1 MTDHI
6 YTQCQRL
13 PLPDQRVPEVPQL
26 GHCLEAASPHEV
38 EVLCVAVCGLG
49 AQLAE
54 ELLMV
59 TLVTHD
65 TCNIATTHLGYPED
79 ELPHVPLL
87 VLLPLPGQLQAG
99 GRGRQ

>member
-1 MTDHI
+1 MGGLMVTRLSCFEVSLSRARLSWHTCQKI
-6 YTQCQRL
+6 STQCQRL

-26 GHCLEAASPHEV
+26 GHGLEAASPHEV

-65 TCNIATTHLGYPED
+65 TCNIA
-79 ELPHVPLL
+79 
-87 VLLPLPGQLQAG
+87 Q
-99 GRGRQ
+99 